1 MNNLGAAQLT
11 PGEMPEGF
19 SSVDPNG
26 GAGGGPDNS
35 APGKQQAIQ
44 EQKQMIMEQACTKEA
59 LARLGRIKLV
69 KPDKAAAVEN
79 TIVSMAMQG
88 ALPGKISEDKLIE
101 ILERG
106 SMSNAQS
113 AGPGEKR
120 ISIQRKNYG
129 MDSDDEDDNDDDLM

>member
-1 MNNLGAAQLT
+1 MSQLA
-11 PGEMPEGF
+11 PEDIPEGF
-19 SSVDPNG
+19 SSVDPH
-26 GAGGGPDNS
+26 GGGGGGDNAPS
-35 APGKQQAIQ
+35 ADQAKKAAIQ

-79 TIVSMAMQG
+79 LIVSMAMQG
-88 ALPGKISEDKLIE
+88 KLPGPINEGKLIE

-106 SMSNAQS
+106 SMSGARGASSQ
-113 AGPGEKR
+113 EQR

-129 MDSDDEDDNDDDLM
+129 MDSDDEVDNDDDL